1 MQSNPIAYEG
11 IRITNNYF
19 LVDFTTLRIA
29 KHFRL
34 FGKLLTLTQPSLA
47 PLRKRADSGTLTSLV
62 IAP

>member
-19 LVDFTTLRIA
+19 LVFATLRIA